1 MKRYLILLMVG
12 VAISS
17 QAENL
22 YTFKD
27 SNGQVLLTSI
37 VNNGQSSKTINHAET
52 ETLKSEKQDDG
63 GEYYTGDVSSDI
75 EVLNQ
80 QAQQRED
87 HLANS
92 RYVFKDSKGQVLLT
106 NVVNNGKPA
115 GENFTRFTQKVK
127 VTYYPDT
134 NVHAYSSWYDIT
146 KQWENMT
153 DKQILQSVEN
163 PTDKNGNALELS
175 SDEKQRQLKYAKEYI
190 YERNLAKKPAA
201 KIGMTK
207 NQVRNQT
214 NWGEPNSINKTVT
227 AYGTIEQ
234 WIYDDYQYLYFKNGK
249 LTTIQT
255 HE

>member
-1 MKRYLILLMVG
+1 MIMINK
-12 VAISS
+12 ISS
-17 QAENL
+17 ILALCGIIVTSYAESI

-75 EVLNQ
+75 EVLKQ

-87 HLANS
+87 RLANLAKKLS
-92 RYVFKDSKGQVLLT
+92 SQSITETFNLPK
-106 NVVNNGKPA
+106 
-115 GENFTRFTQKVK
+115 
-127 VTYYPDT
+127 
-134 NVHAYSSWYDIT
+134 YSEW
-146 KQWENMT
+146 QNMT

>member
-1 MKRYLILLMVG
+1 MFIPYICFQGVFLMIMINK
-12 VAISS
+12 ISS
-17 QAENL
+17 ILALCGIIVTSYAESI

-75 EVLNQ
+75 EVLKQ

-87 HLANS
+87 RLANLAKKLS
-92 RYVFKDSKGQVLLT
+92 SQSITETFNLPK
-106 NVVNNGKPA
+106 
-115 GENFTRFTQKVK
+115 
-127 VTYYPDT
+127 
-134 NVHAYSSWYDIT
+134 YSEW
-146 KQWENMT
+146 QNMT